1 MLYGLAALVAY
12 VALTHWAATREPVIA
27 YNTFW
32 SPLLRR
38 LIAKRM
44 VAITLWHRV
53 FILRPPPY
61 KPSVGTKAHELVH
74 VRQFRRWPATFPLR
88 YAWASLVAWRQGK
101 DAYRENR
108 FEREARGEV
117 A

>member
-12 VALTHWAATREPVIA
+12 VALTHWAAGRDPVIA
-27 YNTFW
+27 YNTVW

-53 FILRPPPY
+53 FILRPPPF
-61 KPSVGTKAHELVH
+61 KLSVAGKAHELVH
-74 VRQFRRWPATFPLR
+74 VRQFRRWPSTFPFR
-88 YAWASLVAWRQGK
+88 YAWASVVAWRKGL
-101 DAYRENR
+101 DPYRDNI
-108 FEREARGEV
+108 FEREARGE